1 MDKKI
6 AVIIFHANVWKIYK
20 EEWIAECLD
29 SLKKQTMQQYSVVD
43 LNYGQDIDY
52 KWDYQAIPFYHFPM
66 PNHVFAENIA
76 IDIAYNA
83 GYDYFFIVNLDDV
96 YYPERIEKQVAKLN
110 EGYDLVSTDFIRT
123 HEDGRPTILLKM
135 SALDFDKEAKRG
147 HNIICHSG
155 VCFNRRF
162 WEKCRYLDVNGI
174 PTEDFTMWKKAH
186 SLGLKFCVIDEVLM
200 QHRVHGNNVSGNKIN
215 KMEII

>member
-1 MDKKI
+1 MDKKV
-6 AVIIFHANVWKIYK
+6 AVIIFHANVYEIYK
-20 EEWIAECLD
+20 KEWVDECID
-29 SLKKQTMQQYSVVD
+29 SIQNQTIDNYAIVD
-43 LNYGQDIDY
+43 LDYGKPDEWQY
-52 KWDYQAIPFYHFPM
+52 LSIPYYRFQM

-110 EGYDLVSTDFIRT
+110 EGYDLVSTNFIRT

-135 SALDFDKEAKRG
+135 SALDFEKEAKRG

-155 VCFNRRF
+155 VMFNRNF
-162 WEKCRYLDVNGI
+162 WEKCRYFDVNRI
-174 PTEDFTMWKKAH
+174 PMEDFTMWKKSH
-186 SLGLKFCVIDEVLM
+186 SLGLKFHIIDDVLM
-200 QHRVHGNNVSGNKIN
+200 QHRVHHSNVSRNKITPQ
-215 KMEII
+215 EII

>member
-1 MDKKI
+1 MDKKV
-6 AVIIFHANVWKIYK
+6 AVIIFHANIFKVYPAQ
-20 EEWIAECLD
+20 WIAECLE
-29 SLKKQTMQQYSVVD
+29 SLNNQTFKGCKVFGI
-43 LNYGQDIDY
+43 NYGNTDMI
-52 KWDYQAIPFYHFPM
+52 KLAEGEYHLPM

-162 WEKCRYLDVNGI
+162 WEKCRYFDVNGI

-186 SLGLKFCVIDEVLM
+186 SLGFKFCVIDEVLM
-200 QHRVHGNNVSGNKIN
+200 QHRTHGNNVSGKKITPQ
-215 KMEII
+215 EII